1 MDMDER
7 YTCIWIKDGYG
18 WMNGR
23 WIGEWKMD
31 MDKRWIW
38 MEGWMDMDERWTWM
52 DGRWME

>member
-1 MDMDER
+1 MYMD
-7 YTCIWIKDGYG
+7 KSGYG

-38 MEGWMDMDERWTWM
+38 MEDGWIWMKDGHGWME
-52 DGRWME
+52 DG